1 MNLKHEI
8 PAYRPRSRPRAGQA
22 GEFRKRMEGKLRIF
36 SISALAFGSV
46 VWSELSISILLKMC
60 YEGKTIFRRFF
71 E

>member
-1 MNLKHEI
+1 
-8 PAYRPRSRPRAGQA
+8 
-22 GEFRKRMEGKLRIF
+22 MEEKSLDFPVLAAPTFSSSLRIF